1 MAKKSSGQG
10 RERATVAALWVVCGL
25 LLAALALSL
34 NVWWQWQHCGTPL
47 ARCAPTQVEPCE
59 RVDDIKD
66 EWLQLKVLARQHPA
80 NSEPPKEAR
89 NAKD

>member
-1 MAKKSSGQG
+1 MKKMHNNQS
-10 RERATVAALWVVCGL
+10 RESATIAALWVVCIL

-59 RVDDIKD
+59 RVDD
-66 EWLQLKVLARQHPA
+66 VLAEWKKLEQLADKSNDREDGA
-80 NSEPPKEAR
+80 E
-89 NAKD
+89 